1 MILAIIG
8 AVTGTFMNTSQ
19 QTSVSWAEEKM
30 VSGSGK
36 AGLILQLI
44 GTWILLQTNFVP
56 ISLIVQMELVKFW
69 QAIFMTYEAD
79 MYDVRQGLSESE

>member
-1 MILAIIG
+1 
-8 AVTGTFMNTSQ
+8 
-19 QTSVSWAEEKM
+19 M

-69 QAIFMTYEAD
+69 
-79 MYDVRQGLSESE
+79 